1 MKVYLHK
8 IDLGDFLYCSI
19 VTLTIKSQILCAE
32 KMYGKF
38 NTFEV
43 RLTKIPI

>member
-1 MKVYLHK
+1 MKVNLYK

-19 VTLTIKSQILCAE
+19 VTLAIKSQILCAE

-38 NTFEV
+38 HKFEV